1 MKQEIYDETNG
12 LYYTLHG
19 DYYLPNLVL
28 PEMEAVSIGKYGIL
42 RREYLKEHRPVI

>member
-1 MKQEIYDETNG
+1 MKQEIYDEENG

-28 PEMEAVSIGKYGIL
+28 PKSAKIL
-42 RREYLKEHRPVI
+42 YFDISKL